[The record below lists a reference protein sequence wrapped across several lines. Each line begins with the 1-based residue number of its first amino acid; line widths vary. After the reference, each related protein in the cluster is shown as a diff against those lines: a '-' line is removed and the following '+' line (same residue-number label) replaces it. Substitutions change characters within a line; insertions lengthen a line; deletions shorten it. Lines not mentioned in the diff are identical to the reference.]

1 MLLMFKK
8 TIQLYCI
15 TATKMLLNKYMSPSG
30 ERMLWLM
37 IVLLAFVCVFILRRA
52 YYRWRNN
59 PLRIKKKVWYSG
71 GLKMSV
77 NIRNIHDTMVDID
90 TPLIEFH
97 QPRMK
102 KRKFKILA
110 PGDENIFPLGLS
122 PQTGY
127 DFLVEF
133 TKLYEREPIL
143 RKYRQVVIHVKDK
156 NGKTIT
162 KKKVG
167 ISLPK

>member
-1 MLLMFKK
+1 
-8 TIQLYCI
+8 
-15 TATKMLLNKYMSPSG
+15 MSPAG
-30 ERMLWLM
+30 QQMLWL
-37 IVLLAFVCVFILRRA
+37 VLLFLTVLCLFLLWRAFH
-52 YYRWRNN
+52 RWKNN
-59 PLRIKKKVWYSG
+59 PLRIKRKVWYSG

-77 NIRNIHDTMVDID
+77 NIRNIHSTMVDID
-90 TPLIEFH
+90 TPVIMFR

-102 KRKFKILA
+102 KRKFKIVM
-110 PGDENIFPLGLS
+110 PGDENLFPLGLS

-143 RKYRQVVIHVKDK
+143 RKYRQVAICVNNRH
-156 NGKTIT
+156 GKTIT
-162 KKKVG
+162 KKKVR

>member
-1 MLLMFKK
+1 MF
-8 TIQLYCI
+8 
-15 TATKMLLNKYMSPSG
+15 LNKYMSPAG

-37 IVLLAFVCVFILRRA
+37 ILFLTVLCSFILWRA
-52 YYRWRNN
+52 YHRWKNN

-77 NIRNIHDTMVDID
+77 SIRNKRDTMVDID
-90 TPLIEFH
+90 TPVIMFR

-102 KRKFKILA
+102 KRKYKIVA
-110 PGDENIFPLGLS
+110 PGDENLFPLGLA

-143 RKYRQVVIHVKDK
+143 RKYRKVVIHVKDK
-156 NGKTIT
+156 YGKTIAR
-162 KKKVG
+162 KKVG
-167 ISLPK
+167 ISLLKYI